1 MHFDP
6 VARVS
11 DLSDGIQDT
20 PLWRFFFSRL
30 YLSDSIFFFKDSL
43 DLNVAWFAE
52 GIFSLTKIA
61 MEIGKDIFSVMTV
74 TIAKRENASSETW
87 TL

>member
-1 MHFDP
+1 MGYKIHLCD
-6 VARVS
+6 
-11 DLSDGIQDT
+11 D
-20 PLWRFFFSRL
+20 FSSVDFI
-30 YLSDSIFFFKDSL
+30 YLILFFFKDSL
-43 DLNVAWFAE
+43 DLNAAWFAE